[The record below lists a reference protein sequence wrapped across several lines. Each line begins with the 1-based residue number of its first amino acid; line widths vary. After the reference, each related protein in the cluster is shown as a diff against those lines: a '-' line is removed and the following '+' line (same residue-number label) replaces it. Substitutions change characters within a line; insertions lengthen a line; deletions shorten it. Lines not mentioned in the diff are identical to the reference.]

1 MLLELCNLCES
12 AECECREIV
21 LEKLAAISHRREL
34 LELEELSDVRVA
46 RATGATWAEI
56 GTALRVG
63 DRIVSKK
70 YGLLLRSP
78 IRS

>member
-1 MLLELCNLCES
+1 LLVEVCNLCES
-12 AECECREIV
+12 VECDCREIA
-21 LEKLAAISHRREL
+21 LENLAAISHRREL

-46 RATGATWAEI
+46 RATGATWSEI

-70 YGLLLRSP
+70 YGLLLKSP
-78 IRS
+78 VRA